1 MGCHVSL
8 CLCVMSHL
16 KRCDVR
22 TTPARKEA
30 GVVVM
35 VRVHARAAGGQ
46 VPPTM
51 RPVRIG
57 RTHAGPHADTKLG
70 TQQPNNA
77 TQPSPSNARRPTH
90 SGTPRMPFLLTTAQ
104 NVMSLA
110 RAENGA
116 PAVRSD
122 VHIEYTHRTVVAT
135 VTMVA
140 GGRRKGGGGKPP
152 EAVIGVVA
160 GSNLY
165 PGNLYIKFVFHS
177 PPRPGGPGAQYH
189 APTTSLVVPIVCS
202 V

>member
-1 MGCHVSL
+1 MAGNVGRAVEGHV
-8 CLCVMSHL
+8 
-16 KRCDVR
+16 
-22 TTPARKEA
+22 PRK
-30 GVVVM
+30 
-35 VRVHARAAGGQ
+35 
-46 VPPTM
+46 
-51 RPVRIG
+51 
-57 RTHAGPHADTKLG
+57 K
-70 TQQPNNA
+70 
-77 TQPSPSNARRPTH
+77 
-90 SGTPRMPFLLTTAQ
+90 SGTPRMPLLLTTAQ

-177 PPRPGGPGAQYH
+177 PPPPGRARGPIPCPNHIPSRPYCLQSII
-189 APTTSLVVPIVCS
+189 TSFGVTSWLYAALQGSTVGWQKCATE
-202 V
+202 